1 MQNNP
6 DEREIARPNSW
17 NIVQMP
23 AVVASLPLNRT
34 YTVEEFDILARGF
47 VPEVMEHKWF
57 IFMQDNALFF
67 HRSWTGLCIYK
78 VAFEQNNAEYVVQEA
93 LVNRDL
99 EQYNSTDNSY
109 ETALLSWLIDG
120 FLLHKRVP
128 FPVPNDLPK
137 GASPGLF
144 QHHIS
149 GTGFLEIQI

>member
-1 MQNNP
+1 MQNNL
-6 DEREIARPNSW
+6 DKGEIAHPNSW
-17 NIVQMP
+17 NIVEMP
-23 AVVASLPLNRT
+23 AAVAALPLNRT
-34 YTVEEFDILARGF
+34 YTVEEFNVLARGF

-57 IFMQDNALFF
+57 IFMQDNVLSF

-78 VAFEQNNAEYVVQEA
+78 VVFDTGNAEYVVKEA

-128 FPVPNDLPK
+128 FPLPNDLPQS
-137 GASPGLF
+137 ALPGLF
-144 QHHIS
+144 QHHIA
-149 GTGFLEIQI
+149 GTGFLETQI

>member
-1 MQNNP
+1 MHNNL

-23 AVVASLPLNRT
+23 AAVASLPLNRT
-34 YTVEEFDILARGF
+34 YTVEEFNVLARGF
-47 VPEVMEHKWF
+47 VPEVIEHKWF
-57 IFMQDNALFF
+57 IFMQDNVLFF